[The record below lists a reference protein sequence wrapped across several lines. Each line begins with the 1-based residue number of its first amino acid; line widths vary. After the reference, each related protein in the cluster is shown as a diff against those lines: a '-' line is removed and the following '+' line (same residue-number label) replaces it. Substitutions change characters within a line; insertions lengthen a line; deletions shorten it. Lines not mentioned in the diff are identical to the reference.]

1 MDGWMILRV
10 TLMNFL
16 ECPFVIVC
24 LYWCHSF
31 SVEPDRWHVTPTVP
45 LVVMTAGL
53 ASVCQPWSVVVTV
66 LFALLRFQRPWGH
79 ELRHQNDALLPLH
92 RRFPEV
98 VKSHDVGMLKS
109 LQHLRFLFEA
119 LPLCFGQFTFLGI
132 TEEPESWL
140 KSTNPVKRNSNS
152 VSGRWL
158 MKEGE
163 WNKCCCCFYISPTE
177 FGTWGRKRL
186 VFHWIELV
194 SSMVKD
200 WCVCDV
206 FRLNTHLVFWV
217 GWTWGSEA
225 FALYSALCIKQTALK
240 CLRPVSTITA
250 VIYHRTGQRTHHLTK
265 RKISTATDEHEIN
278 RSFPQTPKHRYF

>member
-1 MDGWMILRV
+1 
-10 TLMNFL
+10 
-16 ECPFVIVC
+16 
-24 LYWCHSF
+24 
-31 SVEPDRWHVTPTVP
+31 
-45 LVVMTAGL
+45 
-53 ASVCQPWSVVVTV
+53 
-66 LFALLRFQRPWGH
+66 
-79 ELRHQNDALLPLH
+79 
-92 RRFPEV
+92 
-98 VKSHDVGMLKS
+98 
-109 LQHLRFLFEA
+109 
-119 LPLCFGQFTFLGI
+119 
-132 TEEPESWL
+132 
-140 KSTNPVKRNSNS
+140 
-152 VSGRWL
+152 

-217 GWTWGSEA
+217 GWTWGSV
-225 FALYSALCIKQTALK
+225 ALYSALCIKQTALK

-265 RKISTATDEHEIN
+265 RKISTTTDEHEIN
-278 RSFPQTPKHRYF
+278 RSFPQTPKHRYFFISILKDFKETWVCFFSCSSFTNVPGLEPPSKSVYTGSIFWPLPSLKCCINSERADSERPLHFCFSEVSTDDTTQHSQGYMTSAFSLLRVSHFTCNRTEIEAF